1 MPKRQVYLICYDIA
15 DAKRWRKCH
24 KLVKGYG
31 ERVQYSVFKCHLTDK
46 QLAEMRWKLV
56 KLLEEEDR
64 LLIAPILPEALKD
77 VFVFNMNEK
86 WEVEKERFLL
96 F

>member
-1 MPKRQVYLICYDIA
+1 
-15 DAKRWRKCH
+15 
-24 KLVKGYG
+24 
-31 ERVQYSVFKCHLTDK
+31 
-46 QLAEMRWKLV
+46 KLV

>member
-1 MPKRQVYLICYDIA
+1 MS
-15 DAKRWRKCH
+15 WRKCH